1 MKKYSWVIISIT
13 ILFFIQCK
21 GQVDG
26 DTSAGETVT
35 VDYRMAEKAIEW
47 LEYIKSEPGLEKI
60 KQYFMKEV
68 ASTEGCQSI
77 IRHWKRFR
85 EWDEE
90 IFFNFIMEALGRM
103 PTDKAIKNE
112 DGSPTSFGMRQRLW
126 LYALDNTAK
135 LREDLSKLKEAGV
148 RDAALEMA
156 KKYLPDEADISNR
169 FYVVLFGASS
179 AFSVG
184 DENGY
189 DLLQLPKTPDGEIYV
204 DNIIQTFAHEMHHS
218 GFNNCTSRYMAEV
231 KNKERIMLAGILA
244 GEGMPTHFINR
255 VRENLGLMKSSTS
268 EMHRMLASQWEENL
282 SRLSELYREAEKDIQ
297 LNIRGEIG
305 QKEIFEK
312 WMSGLQGPAYVLGS
326 DMFSVIEKYLGLE
339 EAKDVAK
346 DYRRFLSIYN
356 RAAEKANEEGK
367 DLFIFN
373 RDLAEQL
380 EKFAGSD

>member
-68 ASTEGCQSI
+68 AFTEGCQSI